1 MGNISVKRI
10 KTDEKKLFLYWL
22 VFLKPYHG
30 LRQKEM
36 ETVAVFLYYR
46 HKLESEVLNKE
57 LIDKLLF
64 SSDVR
69 KNIMNELGMKSSYAF
84 NNMLTS
90 LRKRGVLSKDNIIL
104 PSLIP
109 NFIAGSD
116 NFKLIFNFEVND
128 VKQS

>member
-1 MGNISVKRI
+1 MANISVKRI

-36 ETVAVFLYYR
+36 EALSIFLYYR
-46 HKLESEVLNKE
+46 YKLDSEVLNKE

-64 SSDVR
+64 SQDVR
-69 KNIMNELGMKSSYAF
+69 KNIMNELGMKSAYAF
-84 NNMLTS
+84 NNMLTA
-90 LRKRGVLSKDNIIL
+90 LRKKGVLSKENIIL

-109 NFIAGSD
+109 NFEFKSD
-116 NFKLIFNFEVND
+116 SFKLIFNFEVD
-128 VKQS
+128 GIK